1 MIILLLLLCGCKDK
15 TQSTPQNLNGNYS
28 CVLSSQTASAD
39 YIKLGDSATLTFKE
53 PESLS
58 GMCVVLNNQGAKV
71 KNGELEIEGA
81 AIPANGLIAAA
92 EILRLEQAEN
102 ISFDNKT
109 NLPLSFVF
117 KDETIIIEKFLK
129 EPD

>member
-1 MIILLLLLCGCKDK
+1 
-15 TQSTPQNLNGNYS
+15 
-28 CVLSSQTASAD
+28 
-39 YIKLGDSATLTFKE
+39 
-53 PESLS
+53 
-58 GMCVVLNNQGAKV
+58 MCVVLTNQGAKV
-71 KNGELEIEGA
+71 KNGELEIEDA